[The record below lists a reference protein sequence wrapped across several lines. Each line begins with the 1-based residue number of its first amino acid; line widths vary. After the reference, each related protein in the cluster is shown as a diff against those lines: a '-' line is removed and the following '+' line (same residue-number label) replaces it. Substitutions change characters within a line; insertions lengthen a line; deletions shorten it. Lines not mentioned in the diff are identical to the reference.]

1 INSTN
6 NKTYHMISSILLQSP
21 QGGGMM
27 QVVFLVAIIVVFYFF
42 MIRPQMRKQKAEQS
56 FRTTLEKGA
65 KIVTIGGIHG
75 RIVEVS
81 DKTFLVEVD
90 NNVRMRIEKSAIS
103 AEATKALD
111 QTK

>member
-1 INSTN
+1 MINS
-6 NKTYHMISSILLQSP
+6 IFLQAP

-75 RIVEVS
+75 RIVEVT

-111 QTK
+111 QSK

>member
-1 INSTN
+1 MLIN
-6 NKTYHMISSILLQSP
+6 ILLQAQS
-21 QGGGMM
+21 GGGMM
-27 QVVFLVAIIVVFYFF
+27 QVVFLIAIIVVFYFF

-75 RIVEVS
+75 RIVEVT
-81 DKTFLVEVD
+81 DKTFLVEID
-90 NNVRMRIEKSAIS
+90 NNVKMRIEKTAIS

>member
-1 INSTN
+1 
-6 NKTYHMISSILLQSP
+6 MLSSIFLQSSP
-21 QGGGMM
+21 GGGMPQM
-27 QVVFLVAIIVVFYFF
+27 VILVAIVVVFYFF
-42 MIRPQMRKQKAEQS
+42 MIRPQMRKQKAEQN

-90 NNVRMRIEKSAIS
+90 NNVKMRIEKSAIS

-111 QTK
+111 QTKS

>member
-1 INSTN
+1 
-6 NKTYHMISSILLQSP
+6 
-21 QGGGMM
+21 M

-81 DKTFLVEVD
+81 DKTFLVEID
-90 NNVRMRIEKSAIS
+90 NNVRVRIEKSAIS
-103 AEATKALD
+103 AEATKALNT
-111 QTK
+111 QSSQ

>member
-1 INSTN
+1 MIN
-6 NKTYHMISSILLQSP
+6 SILLQAP

-75 RIVEVS
+75 RIVEVT

-111 QTK
+111 QSK

>member
-1 INSTN
+1 MFENKKVLVTGGAGFVGTN
-6 NKTYHMISSILLQSP
+6 LILKL
-21 QGGGMM
+21 
-27 QVVFLVAIIVVFYFF
+27 
-42 MIRPQMRKQKAEQS
+42 
-56 FRTTLEKGA
+56 LEKGA

-90 NNVRMRIEKSAIS
+90 SNVKMRIEKSAIS

-111 QTK
+111 QSK

>member
-1 INSTN
+1 
-6 NKTYHMISSILLQSP
+6 MISSIFLQAP

-27 QVVFLVAIIVVFYFF
+27 QVVFLVAIIFVFYFF
-42 MIRPQMRKQKAEQS
+42 MIRPQMRKQKAEQT

-75 RIVEVS
+75 RIVEVT
-81 DKTFLVEVD
+81 DKTFLVEID

-111 QTK
+111 PAK

>member
-1 INSTN
+1 
-6 NKTYHMISSILLQSP
+6 
-21 QGGGMM
+21 M
-27 QVVFLVAIIVVFYFF
+27 QVIFLVAIIVVFYFF

-75 RIVEVS
+75 RIVEVT

-111 QTK
+111 QSK

>member
-1 INSTN
+1 
-6 NKTYHMISSILLQSP
+6 MISSILLQSP

-90 NNVRMRIEKSAIS
+90 NNVRLRIEKSAIS

-111 QTK
+111 QSK

>member
-1 INSTN
+1 
-6 NKTYHMISSILLQSP
+6 
-21 QGGGMM
+21 MM
-27 QVVFLVAIIVVFYFF
+27 QVVFLVAIVVVFYFF

-81 DKTFLVEVD
+81 DKTFLVEID
-90 NNVRMRIEKSAIS
+90 NNVRVRIEKSAIS

-111 QTK
+111 QSK

>member
-1 INSTN
+1 
-6 NKTYHMISSILLQSP
+6 
-21 QGGGMM
+21 
-27 QVVFLVAIIVVFYFF
+27 

-65 KIVTIGGIHG
+65 KVVTIGGIHG

-103 AEATKALD
+103 AEATKHS
-111 QTK
+111 TKQVVSIQ

>member
-1 INSTN
+1 
-6 NKTYHMISSILLQSP
+6 
-21 QGGGMM
+21 M

-42 MIRPQMRKQKAEQS
+42 MIRPQMRKQKAEQN

-75 RIVEVS
+75 RIVEVT

-90 NNVRMRIEKSAIS
+90 NNVKMRIEKTAIS

-111 QTK
+111 QSK